1 MLWQLY
7 KSVLLSIKI
16 LCNELLMR
24 WEFLVNGLRVFIF
37 WESAP
42 KFWYNHLLLF
52 LLQCNDISI
61 SIHGLCL
68 VMWCTT
74 DGGNWLFCLIH
85 RCVAFH
91 PDGHSLFSGAQ
102 DSMRVYG
109 WEPVRCYDSF
119 SLGWG
124 KVADIAV
131 SSNQLVSEPCI
142 LTSLFSQEWP
152 RQNFS
157 LQYQYNIKQ
166 TSNENNEKYKLGDYK
181 LIQYQILHAN
191 ITRIV
196 W

>member
-1 MLWQLY
+1 MDY
-7 KSVLLSIKI
+7 VSI
-16 LCNELLMR
+16 
-24 WEFLVNGLRVFIF
+24 FL
-37 WESAP
+37 ESAP
-42 KFWYNHLLLF
+42 RFWYNHLLLF

-74 DGGNWLFCLIH
+74 DGGNLLFCLIH

-142 LTSLFSQEWP
+142 LTFLFS
-152 RQNFS
+152 
-157 LQYQYNIKQ
+157 
-166 TSNENNEKYKLGDYK
+166 
-181 LIQYQILHAN
+181 
-191 ITRIV
+191 
-196 W
+196 

>member
-1 MLWQLY
+1 
-7 KSVLLSIKI
+7 
-16 LCNELLMR
+16 
-24 WEFLVNGLRVFIF
+24 
-37 WESAP
+37 
-42 KFWYNHLLLF
+42 
-52 LLQCNDISI
+52 
-61 SIHGLCL
+61 
-68 VMWCTT
+68 
-74 DGGNWLFCLIH
+74 
-85 RCVAFH
+85 
-91 PDGHSLFSGAQ
+91 
-102 DSMRVYG
+102 MRVYG

>member
-1 MLWQLY
+1 MDYVSLSFESQHQGFGIITY
-7 KSVLLSIKI
+7 FYFCCSVMTLVLAFTVFALL
-16 LCNELLMR
+16 C
-24 WEFLVNGLRVFIF
+24 
-37 WESAP
+37 
-42 KFWYNHLLLF
+42 
-52 LLQCNDISI
+52 
-61 SIHGLCL
+61 
-68 VMWCTT
+68 

-142 LTSLFSQEWP
+142 LTSLFS
-152 RQNFS
+152 
-157 LQYQYNIKQ
+157 
-166 TSNENNEKYKLGDYK
+166 
-181 LIQYQILHAN
+181 
-191 ITRIV
+191 
-196 W
+196 